1 MEYQKIIDLLGN
13 IPDKVLRFITKKW
26 IEVHDQSE
34 EIYNTSKQIRFKTP
48 MLKSDLCDYSDACVV
63 VEGDITVT
71 KPDNNAYDKK
81 LAFENNAPFI
91 SCTSKIN
98 NTPIDNTELIIL
110 MDIAMAMY
118 NLFEY
123 SKKYAKTTG
132 SLQNYYRD

>member
-48 MLKSDLCDYSDACVV
+48 MLKSDLCDYSDACIV

-118 NLFEY
+118 NLLEY